1 MAKGNLFLGAA
12 SGSIGDVTF
21 YRKNAQQI
29 SRMRVRKVK
38 NPQSPAQ
45 MGQRAIN
52 HTAVQAYSVLKG
64 ICDHSFQGVS
74 YGANSYAKFLSL
86 NMDMLRQQAA
96 NTSPSGSAKSYL
108 PFNFEGL
115 TAMPFIISKGTLPQL
130 KTSYYTQRVETPSW
144 AGIYLAGGLSGNP
157 SGTTYASIISA
168 LHAQQGDQLTILR
181 IPNPTIVGFP
191 DEPLGRNMILARII
205 LDPGSGNDPA
215 ETSFFDT
222 STGGVLRVNDPN
234 PRNEGRAVFQIENGS
249 LVASVAF
256 NVGGVDVG
264 FTTNDFAFA
273 AILSRQ
279 APDGSWM
286 RSDSIL
292 VYDEVWR
299 ENGYTLK
306 QASTLSP
313 VDVYIENDYYLNNAE

>member
-74 YGANSYAKFLSL
+74 YGANSYARFLSL

-96 NTSPSGSAKSYL
+96 ETSPSGSAKSYL
-108 PFNFEGL
+108 PFGFEGL
-115 TAMPFIISKGTLPQL
+115 TAMPFILSKGSLPSIPARWYEQQ
-130 KTSYYTQRVETPSW
+130 SETPSY
-144 AGIYLAGGLSGNP
+144 AGVFLAAGVSNNP
-157 SGTTYASIISA
+157 ANVTYADIISK
-168 LHAQQGDQLTILR
+168 LNAQQGDQLTIIR
-181 IPNPTIVGFP
+181 IPNPVDGGFP
-191 DEPLGRNMILARII
+191 DEPLGRSMILARVI

-215 ETSFFDT
+215 ETSFFDMT
-222 STGGVLRVNDPN
+222 SSVGVLRVNDPN
-234 PRNEGRAVFQIENGS
+234 PRNEGNAIFQVDAGNLVGS
-249 LVASVAF
+249 A
-256 NVGGVDVG
+256 GVG
-264 FTTNDFAFA
+264 FGLYDFAFA

-279 APDGSWM
+279 APDGSWL

-292 VYDEVWR
+292 VYEDIWR
-299 ENGYTLK
+299 EAGYSLK
-306 QASTLSP
+306 QASSLTP